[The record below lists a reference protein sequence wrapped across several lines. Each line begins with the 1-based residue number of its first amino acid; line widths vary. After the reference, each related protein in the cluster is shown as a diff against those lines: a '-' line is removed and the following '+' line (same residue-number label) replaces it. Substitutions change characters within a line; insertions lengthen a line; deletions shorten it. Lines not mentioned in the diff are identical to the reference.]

1 MTHRSDRRFDDKDP
15 LDELAAILARAVL
28 RKRKVR
34 QCYPPPVEPSIA
46 TSEIPA
52 EDALSS
58 APTSRS
64 LDTPVDATTLTT
76 GGIEC

>member
-15 LDELAAILARAVL
+15 IHELATLLARAIF
-28 RKRKVR
+28 RNRKVR
-34 QCYPPPVEPSIA
+34 QCYPPPVEPSIT

-58 APTSRS
+58 APASGS
-64 LDTPVDATTLTT
+64 LDTPVNPTTLTT
-76 GGIEC
+76 GGIQC